1 MKNKLFLFLI
11 IVVNLTYSQSKEK
24 LNIVIR
30 NTNVKELQVLKNDLS
45 FQNSQ
50 REERIINYLLK
61 NPNVKRVVHDGFN
74 IKEIY
79 DVSLSG
85 EVSYYNTSNFNSSR
99 TVHADKLYDGGLL
112 GLNVQGQGMRAV
124 VWDGGNARKTH
135 VEFPNNKVINI
146 DGNVYEDHATH
157 VTGTIVAKGITQNLR
172 GIAFD
177 AVANT
182 YNWNDDY
189 TEMAYEASL
198 GLLVSNHSYWI
209 GSSFNT
215 WSLGS
220 YDTRASQFDQIAFLA
235 PYYLAVTAAGNDRN
249 DFSDDVIGPYLV
261 SKGGYNL
268 CRGMQ
273 NAKNYLTIG
282 AVYQVTNYTSPSSV
296 LMSDFSSWGPTDDG
310 RIKPDVVAK
319 GVSVRSTLA
328 SSNTAQGIQQ
338 GTSMASPAVAGVALL
353 LQQHYENL
361 NLNYMRAATLKGLIN
376 HTADECGDNE
386 GPDYRFGWGLVNAE
400 AAAQIITGKGLNT
413 AVIEENILNNNA
425 TYTKTITSSGTT
437 PLMVSISWTDKQA
450 TANTGTV
457 DPTNSN
463 LINDLD
469 IRVTKDGVTY
479 YPWTLNP
486 AVPTD
491 GAVRT
496 GDNFRDNFEKIQ
508 IDNPNGTYTV
518 TVTHKG
524 TLNASLQNYSLIV
537 SGPQINLDAEQF
549 VANKSSINVFPNP
562 TSNVLN
568 FDASDF
574 TQISQ
579 VQIIDLSGK
588 IINTNFNLNQKSIDV
603 SNLQTGV
610 YFIKF
615 TTDRGIITKK
625 FIKK

>member
-1 MKNKLFLFLI
+1 MNKFYTFFLLISGSFLFAQSTNQFKN
-11 IVVNLTYSQSKEK
+11 VNK
-24 LNIVIR
+24 
-30 NTNVKELQVLKNDLS
+30 NTNVAELKRLS
-45 FQNSQ
+45 EQFNQEYLQ
-50 REERIINYLLK
+50 RESRIEAYLK
-61 NPNVKRVVHDGFN
+61 SNPTVKRISKVEGVLT
-74 IKEIY
+74 EIY
-79 DVSLSG
+79 DV
-85 EVSYYNTSNFNSSR
+85 ENNQISYYSTSNRLSAQTIRAN
-99 TVHADKLYDGGLL
+99 KLYSGGTL
-112 GLNVQGQGMRAV
+112 GLNIEGQGMLAV
-124 VWDGGNARKTH
+124 VWDGGVVRNTHQEFPLNKVVLNDTGSFQDHGTH
-135 VEFPNNKVINI
+135 V
-146 DGNVYEDHATH
+146 A
-157 VTGTIVAKGITQNLR
+157 GTIVAAGTTLNAR
-172 GIAFD
+172 G
-177 AVANT
+177 VAYQAT
-182 YNWNDDY
+182 AKSYNWSNDY
-189 TEMAYEASL
+189 SEMATEASFD
-198 GLLVSNHSYWI
+198 LLVSNHSYWI
-209 GSSFNT
+209 GTTLTSWQF
-215 WSLGS
+215 GA
-220 YDTRASQFDQIAFLA
+220 YDSRARQFDEIAFNA

-249 DFSDDVIGPYLV
+249 DFGNSVIATHLNA
-261 SKGGYNL
+261 KDGYNL
-268 CRGMQ
+268 IRGMQ
-273 NAKNYLTIG
+273 NAKNYLTVG
-282 AVYQVTNYTSPSSV
+282 AVNQVLNYSGPESV
-296 LMSDFSSWGPTDDG
+296 TMSNFSSWGPTDDG

-319 GVSVRSTLA
+319 GVSVYSSLA
-328 SSNTAQGIQQ
+328 TSNTAYGSLQ

-353 LQQHYENL
+353 LQQYFSSL
-361 NLNYMRAATLKGLIN
+361 NSVNMRAATLKGLIN
-376 HTADECGDNE
+376 HTADESGDND

-400 AAAQIITGKGLNT
+400 AAAQIITGKGLST
-413 AVIEENILNNNA
+413 AVMEENILNNNA
-425 TYTKTITSSGTT
+425 SYTKTITSSGTT

-491 GAVRT
+491 GALRT

-524 TLNASLQNYSLIV
+524 TLNSSLQNYSLIV

-574 TQISQ
+574 TEISQ

-615 TTDRGIITKK
+615 TTNNEIITKK